1 MQNPNPKITVLMPV
15 YNSESFLKEA
25 IDSILD
31 QTFTDF
37 EFIIIND
44 GSTDTTKN
52 IINSYNDIRMKIVNN
67 KKNIGL
73 TKSLNKGLKLSK
85 GEYIAR
91 MDADDISLKNRLKIE
106 SGFLNSNPEYG
117 LIAARYSIIDKNG
130 NILKNSGS
138 YLNPEEIYYTLN
150 FQNCLTHSSVIFRK
164 GMVLKIGGYN
174 EALTQT
180 QDYELWYRL
189 SKVTKIYQTREI
201 LIKWRM
207 SNKNISHFFKDIQ
220 KETEINEVKKNL
232 ESCIESKL
240 KKKEIKLL
248 QLKEIT
254 IFSDLKRVLYLLNK
268 INKKLLLKEFIYI
281 KKIGLSIRK
290 IKKAMELK
298 KRNLLFYYFRNT
310 PLKKS
315 LKHFLSLN
323 IRFKYILLKAF
334 FIAFTKKIHNKI
346 KA

>member
-1 MQNPNPKITVLMPV
+1 MKNPKVTVLMPV
-15 YNSESFLKEA
+15 YNCESFIKEA
-25 IDSILD
+25 INSILD

-52 IINSYNDIRMKIVNN
+52 IINSYNDIRIKIVNN

-73 TKSLNKGLKLSK
+73 TKSLNKGLKISK

-91 MDADDISLKNRLKIE
+91 MDADDISIKNRLKIE

-138 YLNPEEIYYTLN
+138 YLNPDGIYYTLN
-150 FQNCLTHSSVIFRK
+150 FQNCLTHSSVMFRK
-164 GMVLKIGGYN
+164 NIVSKIGAYDK
-174 EALTQT
+174 ALTQA

-207 SNKNISHFFKDIQ
+207 SNKNISFYFKDIQ

-248 QLKEIT
+248 QLNEIAS
-254 IFSDLKRVLYLLNK
+254 FSDLKRVLYLLDK

-323 IRFKYILLKAF
+323 IKFKYILLKAF

>member
-1 MQNPNPKITVLMPV
+1 
-15 YNSESFLKEA
+15 
-25 IDSILD
+25 
-31 QTFTDF
+31 
-37 EFIIIND
+37 
-44 GSTDTTKN
+44 
-52 IINSYNDIRMKIVNN
+52 
-67 KKNIGL
+67 
-73 TKSLNKGLKLSK
+73 
-85 GEYIAR
+85 
-91 MDADDISLKNRLKIE
+91 
-106 SGFLNSNPEYG
+106 
-117 LIAARYSIIDKNG
+117 
-130 NILKNSGS
+130 
-138 YLNPEEIYYTLN
+138 
-150 FQNCLTHSSVIFRK
+150 
-164 GMVLKIGGYN
+164 MVLKIGGYN

-315 LKHFLSLN
+315 LKRFLSLN
-323 IRFKYILLKAF
+323 IRFKYISLKAF